1 MNLDDLDWDGGHGPV
16 SGPFMA
22 GLTTTSMSWLGQ
34 MTHLPPDW
42 ALAAAGAGM
51 LGTAVAGARKG
62 WPRLTLGLHAAS
74 WLATGAWCRWA
85 VSVGPWHPSVIGALF
100 AGTVGLGSSLVGAH
114 HVEERQAARK
124 AEVEAAVQRATMDWQ
139 RQKIA
144 DEWDAR
150 IALVCTGATVKI
162 VGVEMWDSGAG
173 LTLDAECLGGTKWR
187 DLLPYCDSLA
197 AEARLPEGCGV
208 EMKAG
213 AHRGAVL
220 IDVAT
225 VNALIDDADYPTD
238 YSPLSLDGPNPHGIY
253 RDGTAAAPNLRE
265 RSGFT
270 AGRRGSGKTNLMNVK
285 IANQV
290 RMTDCLPW
298 VIDLNGGGLAL
309 AWLHAWE
316 AAGRP
321 GRPPVDW
328 IADTPE
334 KALAMAKA
342 LLRIA
347 KTRKPGYKHL
357 EIAANTDKL
366 PISAAVPGIVLNDDE
381 IAELF
386 SPKARR
392 DPVLRETGDIIVQVL
407 ELGRAVACNVENAA
421 LRATQDVVTEPQ
433 LVKQAALKIGM
444 KSDEAEM
451 AYLFG
456 WSDRVS
462 PDEAPYAGCGF
473 IKIDDEPARPFKV
486 FRIKPNQIRDIVAAC
501 ADRRPEL
508 DDLSRRAAGEAYER
522 RWENTEHLFGGAV
535 PVATATEDES
545 TDEPPTPTRGSGI
558 TAGWGSPSSPAGGD
572 AQSAIDEAEA
582 VRRRLHEAMSDASDR
597 DPDTEAKF
605 REILAGGG
613 IDWAKPATTEPEQP
627 VKPGSDPRIS
637 LVLDIVRRAGAK
649 GINPSAIITVFGDT
663 YPGQTA
669 PSRSAVTTW
678 LAADPRIHQPARGLY
693 AFRTVGEN

>member
-1 MNLDDLDWDGGHGPV
+1 VKGLIVHIDWDRGHGPV
-16 SGPFMA
+16 SGPFNAAVSALALSYA
-22 GLTTTSMSWLGQ
+22 GHVA
-34 MTHLPPDW
+34 HLPADW
-42 ALAAAGAGM
+42 ALAAAGAGL
-51 LGTAVAGARKG
+51 LGTAVAGRRKR
-62 WPRLTLGLHAAS
+62 WPWPTLALHAAA

-85 VSVGPWHPSVIGALF
+85 VQVGPWHPPVIAALAAGAI
-100 AGTVGLGSSLVGAH
+100 GLGISLVGAH
-114 HVEERQAARK
+114 RVEEEQAAHK
-124 AEVEAAVQRATMDWQ
+124 ADVEAAVKRATMDYQ

-162 VGVEMWDSGAG
+162 VGVEMWESGAG

-187 DLLPYCDSLA
+187 DLVPYCDSLA

-213 AHRGAVL
+213 QHRGAVL

-253 RDGTAAAPNLRE
+253 RDGTDAAPNLRE

-285 IANQV
+285 LANQC
-290 RMTDCLPW
+290 RMTDCLSW

-321 GRPPVDW
+321 GRPPIDW

-347 KTRKPGYKHL
+347 KARKPGYKHL
-357 EIAANTDKL
+357 EITANTDKL
-366 PISAAVPGIVLNDDE
+366 PVSPQVPGIVLDDDE

-392 DPVLRETGDIIVQVL
+392 DPVLRETGDIIVQIL

-462 PDEAPYAGCGF
+462 PDEAPYPGCGF
-473 IKIDDEPARPFKV
+473 IKVDDEPARPFKV

-501 ADRRPEL
+501 ADRQPEL

-522 RWENTEHLFGGAV
+522 RWENTDHLFGAGPVPVGAV
-535 PVATATEDES
+535 AEEQQAVERPRTTGVTADWGN
-545 TDEPPTPTRGSGI
+545 PTAPT
-558 TAGWGSPSSPAGGD
+558 GGD
-572 AQSAIDEAEA
+572 AQAAIDEAEA
-582 VRRRLHEAMSDASDR
+582 VRRRLHEAMSDATDR
-597 DPDTEAKF
+597 DPDTEQKF
-605 REILAGGG
+605 REILAAGG
-613 IDWAKPATTEPEQP
+613 IDWGKPPQPQEPEAPAKPGA
-627 VKPGSDPRIS
+627 DPRIG
-637 LVLDIVRRAGAK
+637 LVVEIVRCAGPQ
-649 GINPSAIITVFGDT
+649 GINPSAVIAVFADT

-678 LAADPRIHQPARGLY
+678 LSADPRIHQPARGLY
-693 AFRTVGEN
+693 AFRAEEN